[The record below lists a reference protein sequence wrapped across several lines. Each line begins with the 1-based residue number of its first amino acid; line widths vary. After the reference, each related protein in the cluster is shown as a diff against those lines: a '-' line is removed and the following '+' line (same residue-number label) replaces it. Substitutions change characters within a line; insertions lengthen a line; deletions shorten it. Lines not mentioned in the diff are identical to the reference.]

1 VNTTGTLQTMKIALL
16 VLALSA
22 AVGMTGCS
30 KKEPVKTADEIKA
43 EKEAATKASRQNT
56 VYGNQLQTHDKA
68 KDLADQ
74 ANKQAEE
81 AKKKI
86 DEQTK

>member
-1 VNTTGTLQTMKIALL
+1 MTKNKRWMPVLLAAGL
-16 VLALSA
+16 VLVAC
-22 AVGMTGCS
+22 G
-30 KKEPVKTADEIKA
+30 KKEPVKTAEEQKA

-56 VYGNQLQTHDKA
+56 VYGNQLQSYDKA

-86 DEQTK
+86 EEQTK

>member
-1 VNTTGTLQTMKIALL
+1 MTKSNGWIPVLL
-16 VLALSA
+16 AASLALVA
-22 AVGMTGCS
+22 CG
-30 KKEPVKTADEIKA
+30 KKEPVKTAEELKA

-56 VYGNQLQTHDKA
+56 VYGNQLQTYDKA

>member
-1 VNTTGTLQTMKIALL
+1 MKTNRIRFALL

-22 AVGMTGCS
+22 AVGASGCS
-30 KKEPVKTADEIKA
+30 KKEPVKTAEEIKA
-43 EKEAATKASRQNT
+43 ERDAATKASRQNT
-56 VYGNQLQTHDKA
+56 VYGNQLQTYDKA

-74 ANKQAEE
+74 AAKQAEE
-81 AKKKI
+81 TKKKI